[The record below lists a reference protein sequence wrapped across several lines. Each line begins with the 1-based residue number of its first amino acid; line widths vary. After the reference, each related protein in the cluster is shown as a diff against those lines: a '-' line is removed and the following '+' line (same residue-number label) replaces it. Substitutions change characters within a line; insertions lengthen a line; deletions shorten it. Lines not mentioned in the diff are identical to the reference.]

1 MMEVSKNSEAN
12 IDSNNYIYNN
22 DPYRRISSGYFHLI
36 KFNQNLYDSCQLK
49 FSKYISIKKDDI
61 KLMIDNKV
69 NHKIPLNEYIAKI
82 YNNNSNAKEL
92 TPIPYIN
99 KRKIN
104 NNLEQNDLK
113 NFQRNVVLM
122 RRLEYSNKIKEKKI
136 TQKYRNQ
143 IPKIN
148 KIKKI
153 VKGFMVRKIIKQVNI
168 IKETLDIFF
177 NLINECILKKYFHF
191 FINSIPNNFI
201 GKNKNFYKIHPSKD
215 IEIDDKNII
224 IENNNIKNTENEFN
238 ENCNANNM
246 IYNYNNYNKNDM
258 TGKINNKKKNIPK
271 NISSP
276 IMQKER
282 QNDSIIE
289 NDEYI
294 EIKDIKKDS
303 KGNSNELK
311 YILSCLSSYDD
322 NRRAKTEIIQR
333 QYRKHLKIKGYYG
346 KFDVRKIAII
356 YLLKNIVIYNIKSY
370 VLGIMKSNYKEIV
383 DTSLTQE
390 ENYGDLTSE
399 RYKIINDIYLSA
411 KNQIK

>member
-143 IPKIN
+143 IPKI
-148 KIKKI
+148 IYIQKI

-177 NLINECILKKYFHF
+177 NLIN
-191 FINSIPNNFI
+191 
-201 GKNKNFYKIHPSKD
+201 
-215 IEIDDKNII
+215 
-224 IENNNIKNTENEFN
+224 
-238 ENCNANNM
+238 
-246 IYNYNNYNKNDM
+246 
-258 TGKINNKKKNIPK
+258 
-271 NISSP
+271 
-276 IMQKER
+276 
-282 QNDSIIE
+282 
-289 NDEYI
+289 
-294 EIKDIKKDS
+294 
-303 KGNSNELK
+303 
-311 YILSCLSSYDD
+311 
-322 NRRAKTEIIQR
+322 
-333 QYRKHLKIKGYYG
+333 
-346 KFDVRKIAII
+346 
-356 YLLKNIVIYNIKSY
+356 
-370 VLGIMKSNYKEIV
+370 
-383 DTSLTQE
+383 
-390 ENYGDLTSE
+390 
-399 RYKIINDIYLSA
+399 
-411 KNQIK
+411 